1 MIDAKAL
8 LGQFLGSG
16 SPSYGPKEGYGS
28 KPGYGSQPSG
38 LAGVV
43 GLAREA
49 LGRATGPGGLASG
62 SGGGF
67 AGGAAAGGL
76 AGLLLGGKMK
86 GKGLAGLLSH
96 GGAAALGALAH
107 RAYAE
112 WQRTNAPAGS
122 PAAVPVPEARF
133 LPNAAPATDGLP
145 FELALV
151 RAMIGAAKADG
162 HMDAGEQNRIFA
174 HVEQIDL
181 PADAKAWV
189 FDSLAAS
196 IDASEVAAAAR
207 TPEQAAELYL
217 VSRLAIS
224 PDQPAER
231 AYLQALAHHLALP
244 PGLAHRLDEQAAITE
259 RDTVS

>member
-8 LGQFLGSG
+8 LDQFLGSG
-16 SPSYGPKEGYGS
+16 SQGYGQNGYVS
-28 KPGYGSQPSG
+28 KPSGGLGSV
-38 LAGVV
+38 A
-43 GLAREA
+43 GLAREV
-49 LGRATGPGGLASG
+49 LGRAAGP
-62 SGGGF
+62 GGGF

-76 AGLLLGGKMK
+76 AGLLLGGKK
-86 GKGLAGLLSH
+86 GKGRGLGGLLSH

-112 WQRTNAPAGS
+112 WQRTNAPVGS
-122 PAAVPVPEARF
+122 PLAALVPEARF
-133 LPNAAPATDGLP
+133 LPDAAPAADGLP

-162 HMDAGEQNRIFA
+162 HVDAAEQGRIFA
-174 HVEQIDL
+174 HVEQLDL

-189 FDSLAAS
+189 FDTLAAPVGV
-196 IDASEVAAAAR
+196 SEVAAAAR

-224 PDQPAER
+224 PDEPAER
-231 AYLQALAHHLALP
+231 AYLQALAHRLALP
-244 PGLAHRLDEQAAITE
+244 PGLAERMDEQAAATE
-259 RDTVS
+259 RAAA

>member
-16 SPSYGPKEGYGS
+16 SAGYGPDKGYGPK
-28 KPGYGSQPSG
+28 PPSG
-38 LAGVV
+38 LTGVA
-43 GLAREA
+43 GLAREV
-49 LGRATGPGGLASG
+49 LGRATGPGGLTSG

-76 AGLLLGGKMK
+76 AGLLLGGKKK
-86 GKGLAGLLSH
+86 GKGRGLGGLLSH

-107 RAYAE
+107 RAYTE
-112 WQRTNAPAGS
+112 WQRANATAGS
-122 PAAVPVPEARF
+122 PAPMPEARF
-133 LPNAAPATDGLP
+133 LPDAAPAADGLP

-151 RAMIGAAKADG
+151 RAMVGAAKADG
-162 HMDAGEQNRIFA
+162 HVDAAEQSRIFA
-174 HVEQIDL
+174 HVERLDL

-189 FDSLAAS
+189 FDTLAAPVGV
-196 IDASEVAAAAR
+196 SEVAAAAR

-224 PDQPAER
+224 PDEPAER
-231 AYLQALAHHLALP
+231 AYLQALAHRLALP
-244 PGLAHRLDEQAAITE
+244 SGLADRLDEQAVATE
-259 RDTVS
+259 RGAA